1 MAEDQGQLR
10 ILMDGEWDLDDL
22 RSLTST
28 IRLSYAYFYWVHQ
41 DPTLVDSAVGAGIQ
55 RYFWSGDYVGDR
67 FAQTLYD
74 RIPDKSHLRIVSIQF
89 ASPGWMELAGSL
101 PVIAALGWVARIW
114 IKNFDQAFDTFK
126 KVDGYFSERKLR
138 DLKKTGSIEDIDGQ
152 FVDEARALC
161 FEYGRYLGLA
171 DERIDGVITLT
182 GNPIAGLRLLVGIS
196 NEARRLYQLQEQG
209 KIKLPD

>member
-1 MAEDQGQLR
+1 MADEQGQLR

-28 IRLSYAYFYWVHQ
+28 IRLSYAYFYWVYQ
-41 DPTLVDSAVGAGIQ
+41 DPAYVDSAVSAGIQ
-55 RYFWSGDYVGDR
+55 RYFWSGEYIGDR

-74 RIPDKSHLRIVSIQF
+74 HIPSKSHLRLVSMQF
-89 ASPGWMELAGSL
+89 ASPGWIELAGL
-101 PVIAALGWVARIW
+101 VPVIAALGIVARIW
-114 IKNFDQAFDTFK
+114 IKNFDLAFDTFK

-138 DLKKTGSIEDIDGQ
+138 DLRRTGSIEDIDGN

-161 FEYGRYLGLA
+161 FEYGRHLGLQ
-171 DERIDGVITLT
+171 DNRINAVIDLA
-182 GNPIAGLRLLVGIS
+182 GNPIAALRLLVGMS
-196 NEARRLYQLQEQG
+196 SEARRLYQLQEQG